1 MIRVSTALF
10 CAAAALAATP
20 AAAQDASTGGA
31 REGRAVYVSPYVELS
46 QTLLADL
53 SNDDTLTYTQL
64 AAGVDAGIATRRAQ
78 GQVSYR
84 YERRFAWND
93 DLASDSV
100 HSGLLRGA
108 YKLTRDLTIEGGAL
122 ATRARSDIRG
132 AAPGTFGGDLPNV
145 TQVYSA
151 YIGPTLST
159 RYGPVEIGAAY
170 RFGYTKVEV
179 PNVPGLAPGL
189 PRLDYYDDSTGHVA
203 QVSAGVAAGAVLPVG
218 VTLSAAWD
226 REDASQL
233 DQRYEGKYVRGDVL
247 YPVSRTLAVRGG
259 VGYEKIEASQRDAL
273 VDAIGTPVTDGNGRF
288 VTDPTSPRRIAYNTD
303 GLIYDAGVVWRPNR
317 RFELQANAGYRYGG
331 EIYTGSLTYQMTRDM
346 GLQVVVYDGIET
358 FGRQLRD
365 GLRSLPTSFMTGLN
379 PFGGQFGGC
388 VFGAN
393 PGAAASSGGGAGGCL
408 NDAFQSISTS
418 SYRARGVDAVWA
430 VTRGPQSFGVGAG
443 YTNRR
448 LYAPRTA
455 PGLTVFGVEDEGYYG
470 QVFYA
475 RQLDRVSSFDTNVYA
490 NYFESGLAG
499 YNGNGTLG
507 AGANA
512 AYSRSF
518 GRLGTIAALGLY
530 SYDQQGY
537 DSDLSLQALLGARY
551 QF

>member
-1 MIRVSTALF
+1 MIRGSVILIGS
-10 CAAAALAATP
+10 AAALFAATP
-20 AAAQDASTGGA
+20 AAAQEKPAT
-31 REGRAVYVSPYVELS
+31 YVSPYVELS
-46 QTLLADL
+46 QTLVADL
-53 SNDDTLTYTQL
+53 SNDDTLTYTEL
-64 AAGVDAGIATRRAQ
+64 AAGIDAGVATRRAQ

-93 DLASDSV
+93 DLADDEV

-108 YKLTRDLTIEGGAL
+108 YRLTRDLTIEGGAL

-132 AAPGTFGGDLPNV
+132 AAPGLFGGDTPNV

-151 YIGPTLST
+151 YIGPTLTT
-159 RYGPVEIGAAY
+159 RAGPVEIGAAY

-203 QVSAGVAAGAVLPVG
+203 QVSAGVAAGTVLPVG
-218 VTLSAAWD
+218 LTVSAAWD

-233 DQRYEGKYVRGDVL
+233 DQRYEGKYVRGDAL
-247 YPVSRTLAVRGG
+247 YPVSRTLAVRAGA
-259 VGYEKIEASQRDAL
+259 GYEKIEASQRDAL
-273 VDAIGTPVTDGNGRF
+273 VDAAGTPVTDSNGRF
-288 VTDPTSPRRIAYNTD
+288 VTDPNSPRRIAYDTD

-317 RFELQANAGYRYGG
+317 RLELQANAGWRYGG

-346 GLQVVVYDGIET
+346 GLQVVFYDGIET

-388 VFGAN
+388 VFGAQ
-393 PGAAASSGGGAGGCL
+393 PGASAASGGGAGGCL
-408 NDAFQSISTS
+408 NDAFQSISTA
-418 SYRARGVDAVWA
+418 SYRARGIDGIWA
-430 VTRGPQSFGVGAG
+430 VTRGPTSFGVGAG

-470 QVFYA
+470 QLFYS
-475 RQLDRVSSFDTNVYA
+475 RQLDRASAFDANVYA
-490 NYFESGLAG
+490 NHFESGLAG
-499 YNGNGTLG
+499 YNGNGTTG